1 MYFCEKSNV
10 FFLINRLFLIYF
22 EIEICKS
29 VKLQEKKNIYIY
41 IIIKKKKNPTDPKV
55 FKLLLTFHHMFV
67 VQGGIKT

>member
-1 MYFCEKSNV
+1 MF

-29 VKLQEKKNIYIY
+29 VKLQEKKKIYIY
-41 IIIKKKKNPTDPKV
+41 IYYNKNKKIPTDPKV